1 MTINSVCI
9 TGRLTKDPIIRK
21 TANDKSV
28 ASFSIAVDKPTKSG
42 ETSEVSFFDCVAW
55 GLAADWIASDC
66 SKGTKIA
73 INGRLDQRRYT
84 DKNGNNRSTVEIIV
98 DRYDAMTSKASRNT
112 AAPASQSVYTKDM
125 GSSMNDQDY
134 DEGMMID
141 DDSLPF

>member
-1 MTINSVCI
+1 MTINSVNI

-28 ASFSIAVDKPTKSG
+28 ASFSIAVDKPTKQG
-42 ETSEVSFFDCVAW
+42 EPSEASFFDCVAW

-73 INGRLDQRRYT
+73 INGRLDQRRYV
-84 DKNGNNRSTVEIIV
+84 DKNGMNRSTVEIIV

-125 GSSMNDQDY
+125 GSSMNDQEY
-134 DEGMMID
+134 DEGLMID